1 MRLRG
6 LIRASNRR
14 THTSLP
20 PPSCITIDAEVR
32 EAVQTNKPVV
42 ALESTILTHG
52 IPYPH
57 NLEMAHELNKII
69 RAEGA
74 VPATIALVKGR
85 PTVGA
90 TDEEI
95 EYLCQPPKDESFIK
109 VSRRDLAYAVAH
121 GVTGG
126 TTIAGTMILAHMAG
140 IRVFATGG
148 LGGVHRGSEAT
159 MDISADL
166 EELGR
171 TPVAVVSAGAKAI
184 LDLDKTFEYLET
196 KGVHVSTYGPK
207 GVNLPAF
214 YSRDSGIPSPFNFE
228 TPKEAAAVIH
238 TNSLLQLQSGLLFCI
253 PVPAEYEIPA
263 ADINGVIERAIV
275 SAEQEGIKGKA
286 ITPYLLNRILELTGG
301 RSLKSN
307 VGFVKNNIKVGASI
321 AKALSEIENNKKT
334 DEVR

>member
-1 MRLRG
+1 MRIPSRTWPGLVLQSLRG
-6 LIRASNRR
+6 NRR
-14 THTSLP
+14 VHTF
-20 PPSCITIDAEVR
+20 PSHITVDPEVK
-32 EAVQTNKPVV
+32 EAVHANKPVV

-57 NLEMAHELNKII
+57 NLEMAHDLNKII

-74 VPATIALVKGR
+74 VPATIALVNGR

-90 TDEEI
+90 SDEEI
-95 EYLCQPPKDESFIK
+95 EYLCKPPKDGSFIK
-109 VSRRDLAYAVAH
+109 ISRRDLAYAVAH

-126 TTIAGTMILAHMAG
+126 TTIAGTMVLAHLAG

-148 LGGVHRGSEAT
+148 LGGVHRGAEAT

-184 LDLDKTFEYLET
+184 LDLEKTFEYLET

-214 YSRDSGIPSPFNFE
+214 YSRDSGIPSPFNFATAE
-228 TPKEAAAVIH
+228 EAAAVIR
-238 TNSLLQLQSGLLFCI
+238 TWTLICF
-253 PVPAEYEIPA
+253 
-263 ADINGVIERAIV
+263 
-275 SAEQEGIKGKA
+275 
-286 ITPYLLNRILELTGG
+286 
-301 RSLKSN
+301 
-307 VGFVKNNIKVGASI
+307 
-321 AKALSEIENNKKT
+321 
-334 DEVR
+334 